1 MEVLDLEGNKQLIAF
16 SDQSLEESSRRVD
29 LYTRQMGR
37 DIDLKTLTAQ
47 VEPELLT
54 ALGEMI
60 DIRAEIDISAQ
71 STDLDVDTI
80 NEEVHKNISL
90 WDEKLKKILVVTF
103 IDKILRDIRFA
114 SKNISENLLKR
125 LYYDGYDKDVSFIYF
140 YTFREKLKR
149 QR

>member
-80 NEEVHKNISL
+80 NEEVHKNI
-90 WDEKLKKILVVTF
+90 
-103 IDKILRDIRFA
+103 
-114 SKNISENLLKR
+114 N
-125 LYYDGYDKDVSFIYF
+125 F
-140 YTFREKLKR
+140 Y
-149 QR
+149 

>member
-125 LYYDGYDKDVSFIYF
+125 LYYDGYDKDLSFIYF

>member
-1 MEVLDLEGNKQLIAF
+1 
-16 SDQSLEESSRRVD
+16 
-29 LYTRQMGR
+29 
-37 DIDLKTLTAQ
+37 
-47 VEPELLT
+47 
-54 ALGEMI
+54 MI
-60 DIRAEIDISAQ
+60 DIRAGIDISAQ

-125 LYYDGYDKDVSFIYF
+125 LYYDGYDKDLSFIYF

>member
-60 DIRAEIDISAQ
+60 DIRAGIDISAQ

-125 LYYDGYDKDVSFIYF
+125 LYYDGYDKDLSFIYF